1 MARKRV
7 TYRPSKAG
15 SVFGGVAGIIFVG
28 IGLFVAIP
36 TFGPFGV
43 LWTLLAAGITIA
55 SFYQAFGKKY
65 TGPEIHIE
73 DEECGK
79 PEDVQ
84 QRLETLRAL
93 YEQKLITQ
101 EEYERKRQEILKE
114 L

>member
-1 MARKRV
+1 MGRKRV
-7 TYRPSKAG
+7 TYRQQG
-15 SVFGGVAGIIFVG
+15 RLRLRRRGGDHLRGHRPVCGHPRIR
-28 IGLFVAIP
+28 
-36 TFGPFGV
+36 PFGV

-79 PEDVQ
+79 SEDVQ

-93 YEQKLITQ
+93 YEQKLITP